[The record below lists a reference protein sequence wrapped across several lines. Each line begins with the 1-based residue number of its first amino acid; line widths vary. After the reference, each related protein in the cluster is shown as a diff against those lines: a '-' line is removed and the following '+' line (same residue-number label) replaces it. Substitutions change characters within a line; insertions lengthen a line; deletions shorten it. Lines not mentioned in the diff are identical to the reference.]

1 MQWTSEHADTSCQL
15 TVAVRASGVQPELR
29 VPAVGSV
36 LSPARAMDFALE
48 VAIAILVIGG
58 HMIAAISLRIRYGA
72 AMKCEVCNVFLNG
85 PEQFDRHLRGGT
97 HYKGLK
103 KRKRQAERDV
113 QSYEILMNDM
123 LRKKAA
129 RRCEDQDLPCIT
141 QPFCQPSSTLSRG
154 ELPFFVS
161 E

>member
-1 MQWTSEHADTSCQL
+1 
-15 TVAVRASGVQPELR
+15 
-29 VPAVGSV
+29 
-36 LSPARAMDFALE
+36 MDFALE

-58 HMIAAISLRIRYGA
+58 HMIAAISFRIRYGA
-72 AMKCEVCNVFLNG
+72 AMKCEICNVFLNG
-85 PEQFDRHLRGGT
+85 QEQFDRHLRGGT

>member
-1 MQWTSEHADTSCQL
+1 MC
-15 TVAVRASGVQPELR
+15 

-58 HMIAAISLRIRYGA
+58 HMITAFSFRIRYGA
-72 AMKCEVCNVFLNG
+72 AMKCEICNVFLNG
-85 PEQFDRHLRGGT
+85 PEQSDRHLRGGT
-97 HYKGLK
+97 HYKRLK

-113 QSYEILMNDM
+113 QSYEILMNDI
-123 LRKKAA
+123 LRKKA

-154 ELPFFVS
+154 ELPLFVS